1 VNTLTAGFLSKHPNA
16 NPFSR
21 KSKSHTL
28 VRAVRGIFP
37 LVQNHRAG
45 YDSRL
50 KPLPPTQSATQR
62 FGRFRCS
69 FRQKSAKMVGA
80 FNNVAPVPDYGRI
93 ANSTV
98 TKRSVKLK
106 PERNKDYETAY

>member
-50 KPLPPTQSATQR
+50 KHSASDPKRNST

-80 FNNVAPVPDYGRI
+80 FNNVAPVPDYGRS

-98 TKRSVKLK
+98 TKQSVKLK